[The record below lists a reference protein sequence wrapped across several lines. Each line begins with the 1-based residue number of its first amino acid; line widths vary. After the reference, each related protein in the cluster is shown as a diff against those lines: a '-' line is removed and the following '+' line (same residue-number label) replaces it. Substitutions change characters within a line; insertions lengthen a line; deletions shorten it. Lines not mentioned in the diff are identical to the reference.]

1 MCTYSDTY
9 TNVTTIKVKRSHEFN
24 REQGGT
30 YWRVWR
36 REQKRRNDVIRISKK
51 SQQVFFFFEV

>member
-1 MCTYSDTY
+1 MYTYSDTY

-36 REQKRRNDVIRISKK
+36 REQKRRNDVISKK
-51 SQQVFFFFEV
+51 SQQDFFFFKV